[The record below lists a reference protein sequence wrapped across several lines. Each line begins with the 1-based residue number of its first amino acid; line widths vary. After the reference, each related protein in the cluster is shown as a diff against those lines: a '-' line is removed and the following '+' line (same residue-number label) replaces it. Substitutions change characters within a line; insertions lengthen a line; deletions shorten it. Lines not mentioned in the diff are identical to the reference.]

1 MIIGATSFN
10 DSRCEGNPVNGNLPE
25 EERDE
30 ENNDPQ
36 LQGATTDREVGER

>member
-1 MIIGATSFN
+1 MT
-10 DSRCEGNPVNGNLPE
+10 DNLPE

-36 LQGATTDREVGER
+36 LQGATMDREVEEERGRRNEDLQGAIYSC